1 MSYPVFPEKDQFDS
15 LLTAEKIVA
24 YRGHLGRMPR
34 IESPWG
40 ALFCLERGLP
50 ERMHRR
56 IPVKR
61 VGNMNAQI
69 HAVKRVKNPVAIL
82 THFGGGSPIVA
93 ELAEEIAVM
102 GARKM
107 ILMTWAGALQP
118 GLKAGDIVV
127 CNRAV
132 RDDGVSQHYLPPAE
146 YIDGDDTLTSHL
158 VAAIQK
164 RGGKCTTGSTWTTA
178 APYRETLEEV
188 RQYQAEGVQVVEM
201 EAAGLFTIGKVRGI
215 PTTTAVV
222 VMDSLATLEWK
233 VPEKLDDILRGL
245 ELLYTACID
254 VLAMD

>member
-1 MSYPVFPEKDQFDS
+1 MGYPVFPEKDQLPS

-24 YRGHLGRMPR
+24 YRGHLGRMPK

-50 ERMHRR
+50 ERMNRR
-56 IPVKR
+56 IPVKQ
-61 VGNMNAQI
+61 VGSMNAQI
-69 HAVKRVKNPVAIL
+69 HTVKRVKNPVAIL

-93 ELAEEIAVM
+93 ELAEEIVVM

-118 GLKAGDIVV
+118 GLKAGDIVI

-132 RDDGVSQHYLPPAE
+132 RDDGVSQHYLPPAK
-146 YIDGDDTLTSHL
+146 YIDGDEALSSQL
-158 VAAIQK
+158 IIAIQK
-164 RGGKCTTGSTWTTA
+164 RGGRCVIGPTWTTA

-201 EAAGLFTIGKVRGI
+201 EAAGLFTIGQVRGI
-215 PTTTAVV
+215 PATAAVV

-233 VPEKLDDILRGL
+233 VPENLDDIVRGL

-254 VLAMD
+254 VLALD